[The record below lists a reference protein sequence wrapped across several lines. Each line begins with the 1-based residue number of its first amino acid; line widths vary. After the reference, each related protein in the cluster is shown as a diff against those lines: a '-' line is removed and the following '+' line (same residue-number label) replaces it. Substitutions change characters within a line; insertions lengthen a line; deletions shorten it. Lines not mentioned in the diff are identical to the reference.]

1 MSEKMVRTQ
10 VYLPRGVYDQLQRR
24 AERHGLTLALQIR
37 EALEGYL
44 VQGTETENKMEPLE
58 LGNLFEITGKFGGS
72 GLKDSSVNH
81 DKYIYGDPHGE
92 KALERERLRAA
103 SRRRP
108 SSEGEIRTLPGVLG
122 GAGTKQR
129 PVAIAE
135 RPANYKTKKRPITKR
150 KKSRQ

>member
-44 VQGTETENKMEPLE
+44 VHGTETENKMEPLE

-81 DKYIYGDPHGE
+81 DKYLYGDPHGE

-103 SRRRP
+103 SR
-108 SSEGEIRTLPGVLG
+108 EIRTLPGVLG
-122 GAGTKQR
+122 RVGTKQQ

-135 RPANYKTKKRPITKR
+135 RSANYKTKKRPLTKR
-150 KKSRQ
+150 KKSQS

>member
-10 VYLPRGVYDQLQRR
+10 VYLPRGIYDQLQRR

-44 VQGTETENKMEPLE
+44 VRGNPSEDELEPLD

-72 GLKDSSVNH
+72 GLSDGSVNH

-92 KALERERLRAA
+92 KALERERLRAS
-103 SRRRP
+103 SRGSR
-108 SSEGEIRTLPGVLG
+108 SQTSLFGGVSP
-122 GAGTKQR
+122 KQQ
-129 PVAIAE
+129 PAAIARE
-135 RPANYKTKKRPITKR
+135 RSANYKTKKRSLTRR
-150 KKSRQ
+150 KKSRL